1 MWTLKVIMSNF
12 SCRSCPLK
20 PVLFSVMFSDSEIA
34 KEFSLGKTKVSYT
47 ICCGITPYFRDMFI
61 GSSKEVQMY
70 NLSFDESYCNVLTK
84 RTNEFTC

>member
-34 KEFSLGKTKVSYT
+34 KEFYLGKTEVSYT
-47 ICCGITPYFRDMFI
+47 ICCGMFI
-61 GSSKEVQMY
+61 GSSKEVQIY

-84 RTNEFTC
+84 RTNEFSC